1 MSASASRF
9 IGRVQWP
16 EYADNAVAGLR
27 RLCAGR
33 FMPNMK
39 WPVYAEH
46 GTTSS
51 TARWP
56 DYAEYEVA

>member
-1 MSASASRF
+1 MSA
-9 IGRVQWP
+9 GDQPLQWP
-16 EYADNAVAGLR
+16 VYADNAVAGLR
-27 RLCAGR
+27 RLCTGR

-46 GTTSS
+46 GTTSAA
-51 TARWP
+51 TGWP